1 MKRQLETSLDEPR
14 LIVCRADASPDDEPR
29 LFQHQL
35 ETNRPVNGL
44 PNAGIPSTTGRIG
57 SPSTGHVLA
66 RKTIKRAGAR
76 RSAIFGII

>member
-44 PNAGIPSTTGRIG
+44 PTRWNTQYYREDW
-57 SPSTGHVLA
+57 
-66 RKTIKRAGAR
+66 
-76 RSAIFGII
+76 